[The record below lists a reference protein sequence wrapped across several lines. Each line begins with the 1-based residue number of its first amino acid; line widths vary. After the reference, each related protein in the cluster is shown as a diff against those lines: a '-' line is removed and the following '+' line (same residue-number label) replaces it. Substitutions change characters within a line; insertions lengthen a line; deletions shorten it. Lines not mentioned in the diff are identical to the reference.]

1 MELYKH
7 TGEFLHATQIY
18 QEAETDEQLALA
30 EQTINAV
37 QLSFQEKAIA
47 VAHHIL
53 NLKADAIAI
62 SNEIERL
69 QALENRA
76 KKSEEWFKRYLQSA
90 MEATQTNKIETPT
103 LKLMIQNNPPSVVV
117 DDESLIPDSYK
128 RIVPAHYEIDKKKI
142 GQTWK
147 DGLGVAGTH
156 VEQKQSLRIK

>member
-7 TGEFLHATQIY
+7 TGEFLHAIQIY
-18 QEAETDEQLALA
+18 QEAESDEQLALA